1 MRRYLASEGQ
11 FGEAPPWYAEL
22 QAARY
27 LGVAPWEL
35 AERSVGYLNLALAA
49 MDAEARAARDREH

>member
-1 MRRYLASEGQ
+1 M
-11 FGEAPPWYAEL
+11 PDWYAEL

-35 AERSVGYLNLALAA
+35 RRQSIGWTNLALAA
-49 MDAEARAARDREH
+49 MDAEAKATKDREGRS